1 MVAFYT
7 GWLLLRPDIT
17 NMLVVKAVLR
27 LARLALFWSPQG
39 SLKLKMW
46 WSGAVMAVFRS
57 ILFNVLAFLLT
68 LVMGVGAFPVR
79 WFAHGL
85 ALPYA
90 KLWSRLVL
98 RLFQTICGV
107 EVRITGQEHLATN
120 GPLLIASQHQSAF
133 DTLIWMLLVP
143 APSYVMKGELRR
155 IPLLGPMLILTGMM
169 PIERADGARALRILL
184 RETDTAVQKGKQII
198 IFPEGTR
205 TAPGEHVP
213 LKPGIAAM
221 ATHTRLPVVPVAT
234 NSGRFWGRNA
244 FFKRS
249 GVLHVAIG
257 TPIGPANR
265 KVLLP
270 QIEKEW
276 QALEKEFS

>member
-1 MVAFYT
+1 
-7 GWLLLRPDIT
+7 
-17 NMLVVKAVLR
+17 
-27 LARLALFWSPQG
+27 
-39 SLKLKMW
+39 
-46 WSGAVMAVFRS
+46 MAVFRS
-57 ILFNVLAFLLT
+57 VLFNVLAFLLT
-68 LVMGVGAFPVR
+68 LIMGVGAFPVR

-98 RLFQTICGV
+98 DLFRAICGV
-107 EVRITGQEHLATN
+107 EIRITGQEHVAGA
-120 GPLLIASQHQSAF
+120 GPKLIASQHQSAF

-143 APSYVMKGELRR
+143 QPSYVMKGELRR

-169 PIERADGARALRILL
+169 PIDRADGAKALRLLL
-184 RETDTAVQKGKQII
+184 RETDTAVQAGKQII

-205 TAPGEHVP
+205 TAPGEHVA

-221 ATHTRLPVVPVAT
+221 AAHSGLPVIPVAT
-234 NSGRFWGRNA
+234 NSGLFWGRNA

-249 GVLHVAIG
+249 GMLHIAIG
-257 TPIGPANR
+257 TPIDAPNR

-270 QIEKEW
+270 RIEGAW
-276 QALEKEFS
+276 RDLEKTFH